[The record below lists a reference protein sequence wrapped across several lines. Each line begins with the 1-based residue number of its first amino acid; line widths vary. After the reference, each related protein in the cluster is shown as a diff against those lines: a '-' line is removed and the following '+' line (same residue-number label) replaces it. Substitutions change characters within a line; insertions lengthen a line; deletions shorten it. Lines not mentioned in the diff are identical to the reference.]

1 VKLVLNGFQISIF
14 GKSYYVFITLLRI
27 HLILMRIRIRILDP
41 HWKKWIR
48 IQVIS
53 LRFTE
58 FFKQKIIFKFFVLFF
73 SPIFILKLEL
83 FKNEN
88 FYNLFFQKF
97 RFEFRSKKSFFLQ
110 ILVDILPLGS
120 GSRKPESY
128 GSNGSGS

>member
-1 VKLVLNGFQISIF
+1 
-14 GKSYYVFITLLRI
+14 
-27 HLILMRIRIRILDP
+27 MRIRIQIL
-41 HWKKWIR
+41 IG

-73 SPIFILKLEL
+73 SPIFILKLVL
-83 FKNEN
+83 LKKEN

-97 RFEFRSKKSFFLQ
+97 RFEIRSKKSFFLQ

-128 GSNGSGS
+128 GSNGSVSLALVFNYVNNVAFIWDKNTWLFKAKMHFTGK